1 MADNKW
7 DRLPG
12 PPPPMFLGEKERNFV
27 KQVNQELQERVI
39 PQQVVYYPL
48 SAEHTNYHPLYG
60 EAIEKTFLPPIRVY
74 AMVEWG
80 GIETDTPKHGM
91 DKTATI
97 TVKFHNRRLQ
107 EDQNIYVTI
116 GDFLAYGDYYY
127 EIVKVA
133 EPRLLF
139 GQVEHHFEIVAECL
153 RSREG
158 LFDAT

>member
-1 MADNKW
+1 MSDNKW
-7 DRLPG
+7 SKLPG
-12 PPPPMFLGEKERNFV
+12 PPPPMFLGKKERDFV
-27 KQVNQELQERVI
+27 KQVNQELQERVMPSQI
-39 PQQVVYYPL
+39 LYYPI
-48 SAEHTNYHPLYG
+48 SVEHTNFHDLYG
-60 EAIEKTFLPPIRVY
+60 EAIEKTFLPPIRVF

-80 GIETDTPKHGM
+80 GIETETLKHGM
-91 DKTATI
+91 DKTSVI

-107 EDQNIYVTI
+107 EDQNVVVTI
-116 GDFLAYGDYYY
+116 GDFVSYGKFYY

-153 RSREG
+153 RARED